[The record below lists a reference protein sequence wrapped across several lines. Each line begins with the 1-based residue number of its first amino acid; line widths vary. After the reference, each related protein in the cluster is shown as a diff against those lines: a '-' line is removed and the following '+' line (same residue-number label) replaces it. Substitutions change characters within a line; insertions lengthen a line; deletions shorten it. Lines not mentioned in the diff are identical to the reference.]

1 MRRTVLVLLVVPLAL
16 VACGGSKKSASSS
29 SGSSS
34 ALAAVEAAA
43 LKTANAGSEHVTLT
57 ASATTSGQNIS
68 LTGNGAFDTKNR
80 RGSMHVDVSAGSIT
94 AALDEVLVGTSA
106 YIRSPLLTA
115 TLPHGK
121 KWLKIDLAKAG
132 KAAGFNL
139 SLLASQDPG
148 QALSYLRTLKS
159 VTVVGKETVGG
170 VSTTHYH
177 AVAPGSTSYDAWVG
191 DDGYVHQVRVVTTTG
206 AKVTA
211 TTGLSNFGAAV
222 SVTVPPAAQSYAT
235 NSIPGLGA

>member
-1 MRRTVLVLLVVPLAL
+1 MRRTMLVLLVVPLAL
-16 VACGGSKKSASSS
+16 VACGGSKKTAS

-57 ASATTSGQNIS
+57 ASATTSGQIIS

-80 RGSMHVDVSAGSIT
+80 RGSMHVDLSAGSIS

-106 YIRSPLLTA
+106 YIRSPLLSA

-148 QALSYLRTLKS
+148 QALTYLRTLKS

-170 VSTTHYH
+170 VSATHYH

-222 SVTVPPAAQSYAT
+222 TVTVPPAAQSYAT
-235 NSIPGLGA
+235 NSNPGLGA

>member
-1 MRRTVLVLLVVPLAL
+1 MRRVALAMLVLPLAL
-16 VACGGSKKSASSS
+16 VACGGSKKAASST
-29 SGSSS
+29 GSSS

-57 ASATTSGQNIS
+57 ASATTSGQIIS

-80 RGSMHVDVSAGSIT
+80 RGSMHVDLSAGSIS

-106 YIRSPLLTA
+106 YIRSPLLA
-115 TLPHGK
+115 AALPKGK

-148 QALSYLRTLKS
+148 QALKYLGSLKS
-159 VTVVGKETVGG
+159 VTVVGKEAVGG

-211 TTGLSNFGAAV
+211 TTGLSNFGTAV
-222 SVTVPPAAQSYAT
+222 SVKVPPAKQSYAT
-235 NSIPGLGA
+235 NSIPGLGG

>member
-1 MRRTVLVLLVVPLAL
+1 MRRAAIVLLVLPLAL
-16 VACGGSKKSASSS
+16 VACGGSKKTAS

-34 ALAAVEAAA
+34 ALVAVEAAA
-43 LKTANAGSEHVTLT
+43 LKTVQAGSEHVTLT
-57 ASATTSGQNIS
+57 ASATTSGQQIS
-68 LTGNGAFDTKNR
+68 LTGNGAFDTKKR
-80 RGSMHVDVSAGSIT
+80 LGTLHVNLSAGSIT
-94 AALDEVLVGTSA
+94 AALDEVLDGTTA
-106 YIRSPLLTA
+106 YIRSPLLSA

-139 SLLASQDPG
+139 SLLSSQDPA
-148 QALSYLRTLKS
+148 QTLSYLGTLKNI
-159 VTVVGKETVGG
+159 TVVGKETVNG

-177 AVAPGSTSYDAWVG
+177 AIAPGATSYDAWVG
-191 DDGYVHQVRVVTTTG
+191 ADGYVHQVRVVTTTG

-222 SVTVPPAAQSYAT
+222 SVKVPPAAQSYAT
-235 NSIPGLGA
+235 KSIPGLGA